1 MDISYVL
8 NKSTS
13 EYEQHAHLA
22 VQPLRGHAANKL
34 QTVGRLSAVSTTRTA
49 LKVPIAK
56 INFESKCWYPIK
68 QKEQKERELK
78 ILKDRVYEYEQLL
91 RDIIPKVDVEYAN
104 KIMAVLSKGSA
115 WASS

>member
-56 INFESKCWYPIK
+56 INFEVSPSKC
-68 QKEQKERELK
+68 
-78 ILKDRVYEYEQLL
+78 RVRRACEPC
-91 RDIIPKVDVEYAN
+91 RKH
-104 KIMAVLSKGSA
+104 KSKM
-115 WASS
+115 